1 MVKKALK
8 VLNKIELLVI
18 YITFGGMIFAA
29 FAQVIFRLILK
40 SPLAWSEE
48 ACRYCFVW
56 LVFLGGGWAVSGDAH
71 FRVDFMIALFPK
83 TERIF
88 TFISHVGMLA
98 FGGVILA
105 YGISMLSIAAKQVSP
120 ALHISLAIPYAA
132 LPVSGML
139 IIIHELEKFYDMFRK
154 SATNNI

>member
-48 ACRYCFVW
+48 VCRYCFVW

-83 TERIF
+83 TENSPLFR
-88 TFISHVGMLA
+88 MLECLLLEGS
-98 FGGVILA
+98 FWLMELVCLA
-105 YGISMLSIAAKQVSP
+105 
-120 ALHISLAIPYAA
+120 
-132 LPVSGML
+132 
-139 IIIHELEKFYDMFRK
+139 
-154 SATNNI
+154 